1 MRVEREFNTAT
12 RREQNK
18 KERMRAYRT
27 FALVV
32 FGILL
37 GAAGITA
44 LLGGG
49 FVEETPEQVIEQ
61 SGTAN
66 TILAAVPMEGNTGGT
81 NDTYGPVQFA
91 EGAYTILSQSV
102 ETIRQ
107 NETGQVSLDYFA
119 DAAFLGDSLTVGF
132 IDYDINLSGAL
143 ICGYTGAGPN
153 LIVNETT
160 LTHTERGEEIAIE
173 VLAEAQ
179 PSKVYI
185 LLGTNTLVST
195 GGDDS
200 FIAYYSAMI
209 DQLYDA
215 LGEDVILY
223 VQSVPPVTQ
232 AAVADGKEGL
242 ESSRLQSI
250 NESLALLAAE
260 KGCVYL
266 DLWEVFADADGNLSE
281 SLAAPDGIHFSA
293 GDGYTAWV
301 NYLRTHALYSAD
313 NPWTPGSAYDSAS

>member
-1 MRVEREFNTAT
+1 MKIEREFSAAT

-18 KERMRAYRT
+18 RVRRRAYRT
-27 FALVV
+27 FAAVV
-32 FGILL
+32 VGILL

-49 FVEETPEQVIEQ
+49 AVEENSSLVLEQ
-61 SGTAN
+61 SGTAS
-66 TILAAVPMEGNTGGT
+66 TILAAVPMQGGSAT
-81 NDTYGPVQFA
+81 TAEYGAVPLA
-91 EGAYTILSQSV
+91 EGEYTILSQSI

-107 NETGQVSLDYFA
+107 PETGQVSLEYFA

-132 IDYDINLSGAL
+132 SDYSINLSGAL
-143 ICGYTGAGPN
+143 ICGYTGSSPN
-153 LIVNETT
+153 LIVNETVM
-160 LTHTERGEEIAIE
+160 THSERGEEIPIE

-179 PSKVYI
+179 PSKVYL

-195 GGDDS
+195 GNDES
-200 FIAYYSAMI
+200 FLAYYSAMI
-209 DQLYDA
+209 DQLYAA

-223 VQSVPPVTQ
+223 VQSVPPATE

-250 NESLALLAAE
+250 NESLAALAEE

-266 DLWEVFADADGNLSE
+266 DLWEVFADEEGNLSAA
-281 SLAAPDGIHFSA
+281 LAAADGIHFTA
-293 GDGYTAWV
+293 GDGYTTWV
-301 NYLRTHALYSAD
+301 NYLRTHTVYDAS
-313 NPWTPGSAYDSAS
+313 NPWTSGSAFAG